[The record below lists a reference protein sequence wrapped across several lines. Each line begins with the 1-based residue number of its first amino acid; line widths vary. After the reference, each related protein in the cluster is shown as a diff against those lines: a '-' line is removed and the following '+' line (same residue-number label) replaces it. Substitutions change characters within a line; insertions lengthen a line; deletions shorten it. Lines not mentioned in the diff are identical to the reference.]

1 MGMRP
6 GSILGAVLYGT
17 STLGGGG
24 GDTESLDRLEL
35 AQIV

>member
-17 STLGGGG
+17 SALGGR